1 MTCPYSGDD
10 RSLGDPDDAHP
21 NTPSPQPLFGWETR
35 RDNASNLLP
44 MRQSSRL
51 ESVWPPPFGRN
62 EPHMEASPGA
72 KPMRNRPPTPGGLR
86 SQLYHGG
93 HLVTSP
99 ESGDNGDTI
108 ALGDADSRRYQSGS
122 CGDGGR
128 PSSVRGDAELFPV
141 DDEFDSEN
149 GHGDPTP
156 PDLWLDGDP
165 VRVTRSNNG
174 TDAGAPAAPRT
185 PSGFAAPQVARL
197 LRTGPLSSQQIQEIL
212 DTRTQH
218 PNWSQQQIATHVGVS
233 RMSVNKVVKQ
243 HNLQP
248 SKGSGVPL
256 SDQQVQKML
265 DARTQHPNWSQQQ
278 IATHVGVS
286 RASVN
291 KVVKQHNLQPSK
303 GSGVRLSDQQEQ
315 DILNA
320 HTQHPNWSQRQIAAH
335 VHVSPA
341 SVNRLF
347 KQHNLQPS
355 KGSGVPLSDQQ
366 KQHILDAHARRPNWS
381 QRQIAT
387 HVDVSLASVNRLFK
401 QHNLQ
406 SSKGS
411 GVPLSDQQK
420 QHILDAR
427 IQHPN
432 WSQRQIATHVGVSPM
447 SVNKV
452 VNQHNLQPSKG
463 SGVPLSDQQ
472 KQDILNAHT
481 QHPNWSQRQIAAH
494 VHVSPASVNRLFKQ
508 HNLQPSKGSGVP
520 LSDQQKQHILDA
532 HARRPNWSQ
541 RQIATHV
548 DVSLASVNRLF
559 KQHNLQSSKGS
570 GVPLSD
576 QQKQHILD
584 ARTQHPNW
592 SQRQIA
598 TQFNVSQASVKRV
611 LAAHRARAAAASVV
625 AQQRSSQE
633 AQPGPRTQFAL
644 PRTR

>member
-1 MTCPYSGDD
+1 
-10 RSLGDPDDAHP
+10 
-21 NTPSPQPLFGWETR
+21 
-35 RDNASNLLP
+35 
-44 MRQSSRL
+44 
-51 ESVWPPPFGRN
+51 
-62 EPHMEASPGA
+62 MEASPGA
-72 KPMRNRPPTPGGLR
+72 KPMRDGPPTPGGQR
-86 SQLYHGG
+86 SQLYHVD
-93 HLVTSP
+93 HLKTSP
-99 ESGDNGDTI
+99 ASGDNGDTI
-108 ALGDADSRRYQSGS
+108 AIGDADSRWHQSRS

-128 PSSVRGDAELFPV
+128 ASSARGDAELFPV
-141 DDEFDSEN
+141 DDEVDSEN

-156 PDLWLDGDP
+156 PDLWLDADP
-165 VRVTRSNNG
+165 VPAAPSDDG
-174 TDAGAPAAPRT
+174 TDPGALAAPRT
-185 PSGFAAPQVARL
+185 PNGFGAPQAARP
-197 LRTGPLSSQQIQEIL
+197 LRTGPLSSQQIQKIL
-212 DTRTQH
+212 DARTQH
-218 PNWSQQQIATHVGVS
+218 PNWSQHQIAAHVGVS
-233 RMSVNKVVKQ
+233 RMSVNKVVSQ

-256 SDQQVQKML
+256 SGQRVQKIL

-278 IATHVGVS
+278 IAAHVGVS

-291 KVVKQHNLQPSK
+291 KVVKQHNLQPSR

-315 DILNA
+315 EILNTY
-320 HTQHPNWSQRQIAAH
+320 TQHPNWSQRQIATA
-335 VHVSPA
+335 VNVSQA

-347 KQHNLQPS
+347 KQHNLQPG

-366 KQHILDAHARRPNWS
+366 KQHILDAHTQHPNWS

-387 HVDVSLASVNRLFK
+387 HVNVSLASVNRLFK

-406 SSKGS
+406 SSRGS

-427 IQHPN
+427 TQHPN

-472 KQDILNAHT
+472 KQEILNAHA
-481 QHPNWSQRQIAAH
+481 QQPNSSQRQIAIQFN
-494 VHVSPASVNRLFKQ
+494 VSPASVNRLFKQ
-508 HNLQPSKGSGVP
+508 HNLQPGKGSGVP

-532 HARRPNWSQ
+532 QTQHPNWSQ
-541 RQIATHV
+541 RQIATAV
-548 DVSLASVNRLF
+548 NVSQASVNRLF
-559 KQHNLQSSKGS
+559 KQHNLQPGKGS

-598 TQFNVSQASVKRV
+598 THVNVSQASVKRV
-611 LAAHRARAAAASVV
+611 LAAHQARAAAAGVV
-625 AQQRSSQE
+625 AQQRSSRE